1 MVELVLTSPEE
12 ELFDCLI
19 GSVHFHAAAFSNCEH
34 GHTVI
39 RIAGGWVRDKL
50 LGLESS
56 DVDIALN
63 NQSGLAFAESVNA
76 YLKSLGQC
84 TRTIGVIQANPDQ
97 SKHLQTANIKVL
109 GYDIDCVNLRAET
122 YADESRIPFTE
133 IGSPFEDALRRD
145 FTINSLFYNL
155 NTGQIEDFT
164 TRGIIDL
171 ERGLI
176 RTPISAFTTFRDDPL
191 RIFRAIRFASRFF
204 FEVDGELQDAARSTE
219 IHSAVLS
226 KVSRERVYKECDGC
240 FGQSSS
246 GMPARP
252 YMAVF
257 LMWHMNILDAVL
269 PLQQIIHSFPIDS
282 SIQRCVSSDG
292 DFRLLMCSGLQ
303 GPNPEWPQ
311 IALSGVFWL
320 DLLWAVRAHLLP
332 NRWTA
337 SGVQQ
342 FFADNHFTVS
352 AELLR
357 SPRRG
362 EHLKPLVWAAMCAG
376 MAGLHVIEKH
386 KSVPLVPVALRE
398 ALKME
403 TLSVKQVQLAL
414 ESTPVF
420 GRFLDSLLGYNMVA
434 MDADYYYMAWTDDDV
449 EAMGL
454 QLRACRDMW
463 RDCMLFSCALKL
475 SAMDRTSAAP
485 RLSAHVSKDL
495 IFTDINLLLKG
506 FVTHAV
512 LAGRRNL
519 TSLCRHATTV
529 FNSPDIARTILACVQ
544 LQQEAEGLQLDGVW
558 AVKPLFDVRDN
569 CLSTRLPVLTD

>member
-1 MVELVLTSPEE
+1 MVELVLTAPEE
-12 ELFDCLI
+12 KLFDCLV
-19 GSVHFHAAAFSNCEH
+19 GSVRFHAAAFNNCCH

-63 NQSGLAFAESVNA
+63 NQSGLDFAESVNV
-76 YLKSLGQC
+76 YLKSLGQS

-122 YADESRIPFTE
+122 YADDSRIPITE
-133 IGSPFEDALRRD
+133 IGSPLEDALRRD

-155 NTGQIEDFT
+155 NTRQIEDFT

-171 ERGLI
+171 ERGLV

-191 RIFRAIRFASRFF
+191 RIFRAIRFASRFY
-204 FEVDGELQDAARSTE
+204 FEVDGELQDAARSTD
-219 IHSAVLS
+219 IHLAVLS

-269 PLQQIIHSFPIDS
+269 PLQQIILNFPIDITIDNS
-282 SIQRCVSSDG
+282 MRCGVSPDSDSG
-292 DFRLLMCSGLQ
+292 LLACNRLQ
-303 GPNPEWPQ
+303 GPNPDWPQ
-311 IALSGVFWL
+311 IALSSVFWL

-332 NRWTA
+332 DNRWTA

-342 FFADNHFTVS
+342 FFADSHFTVP

-357 SPRRG
+357 TPRRG
-362 EHLKPLVWAAMCAG
+362 EHLKPLVWAAVCAG
-376 MAGLHVIEKH
+376 MAGVHVMEKH

-398 ALKME
+398 GLKME
-403 TLSVKQVQLAL
+403 TLSVKQVQMAMD
-414 ESTPVF
+414 STTVF
-420 GRFLDSLLGYNMVA
+420 GRLFDSLLACGVSSCCSMPWA
-434 MDADYYYMAWTDDDV
+434 DDDV
-449 EAMGL
+449 EALGL

-463 RDCMLFSCALKL
+463 RDCMLFSCAMKL
-475 SAMDRTSAAP
+475 SAMDRVGTSSRP
-485 RLSAHVSKDL
+485 SSAHVSKDL
-495 IFTDINLLLKG
+495 IFTDINLQHKG
-506 FVTHAV
+506 FVPMLCYAMLHSLPSFLHYIAMQLLSSIVRTSQ
-512 LAGRRNL
+512 GR
-519 TSLCRHATTV
+519 S
-529 FNSPDIARTILACVQ
+529 
-544 LQQEAEGLQLDGVW
+544 
-558 AVKPLFDVRDN
+558 
-569 CLSTRLPVLTD
+569 